1 MFSDTKK
8 LADIE
13 ADLNLNPIILC
24 GKPMERVKE
33 AKYLGDWLN
42 CLGLDASVQLTV
54 NKRKS
59 HVLRSAQDIRKI
71 VDDHRCNA
79 LGGLVVGL
87 DIWEMAVMPMLIYN
101 AETWLGVS
109 SKTISDIEL
118 LQRQFLR
125 ILLGAA
131 PGTPTPALYWETG
144 TLLIKY
150 RILLKKLLY

>member
-1 MFSDTKK
+1 MEPNIPHSISSVQSGNCRMEAMAESKLLDYNLSKSCFMVFSDTKK
-8 LADIE
+8 LADIA

-54 NKRKS
+54 NKRKF

-71 VDDHRCNA
+71 VDDHRCNS

-87 DIWEMAVMPMLIYN
+87 DIV
-101 AETWLGVS
+101 
-109 SKTISDIEL
+109 
-118 LQRQFLR
+118 
-125 ILLGAA
+125 
-131 PGTPTPALYWETG
+131 
-144 TLLIKY
+144 
-150 RILLKKLLY
+150 